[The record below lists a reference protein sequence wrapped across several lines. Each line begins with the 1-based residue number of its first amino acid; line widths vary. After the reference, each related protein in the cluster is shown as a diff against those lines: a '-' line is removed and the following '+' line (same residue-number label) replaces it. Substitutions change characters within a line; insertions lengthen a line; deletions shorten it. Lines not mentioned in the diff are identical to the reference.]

1 MGMVGQKKSCMDKK
15 CPNICERKKG
25 FVKNL
30 LTIQKKL
37 LPDLIEV
44 IQKRYQILSYIRFM
58 QPVGRRSLA
67 LSLDMTERVMRSE
80 VEFLRAQNL
89 IETQTS
95 GMTMTEQG
103 LHLLDQLEGFV
114 RELSGID
121 SLEKQLQSELCVKEV
136 IVVPGNSDLSPWV
149 KSELGKAG
157 AKRMKKLITGDNII
171 AVTGGTTMAM
181 LADTLKPIPN
191 GNDLL
196 FVPARGGLDEDVQ
209 NQANTIAAKMAEKMN
224 SAYRMLYIPD
234 QISDESY
241 STIMNE
247 PSIKEVISLIKASDI
262 VIHGIGEAATMAERR
277 NTSEAD
283 MKKIKD
289 GKAVGE
295 AFGFY
300 FNEHG
305 EIVHKVQTVGIQ
317 LENLGGAKDII
328 AIAGGSSKAK
338 AIRAYMKS
346 APDNT
351 ILITD
356 EAVATKLLK
365 G

>member
-1 MGMVGQKKSCMDKK
+1 M
-15 CPNICERKKG
+15 
-25 FVKNL
+25 KNL
-30 LTIQKKL
+30 LALQKKL

-44 IQKRYQILSYIRFM
+44 MQKRYQILRYINFM

-67 LSLDMTERVMRSE
+67 LSLDMTERVVRSE
-80 VEFLRAQNL
+80 VEFLRSQNL
-89 IETQTS
+89 IETHTS

-103 LHLLDQLEGFV
+103 NHMLEQLESV
-114 RELSGID
+114 MRELSGID
-121 SLEKQLQSELCVKEV
+121 SLEKQLRDELCVKEV

-157 AKRMKKLITGDNII
+157 AKRMKKLLTGDNII

-181 LADTLKPIPN
+181 LADMLNPVPN
-191 GNDLL
+191 SKELL

-209 NQANTIAAKMAEKMN
+209 NQANTIAAKMADKMN
-224 SAYRMLYIPD
+224 SSYRMLYIPD

-241 STIMNE
+241 LTIMNE
-247 PSIKEVISLIKASDI
+247 PSIKEVISLIKQSDI
-262 VIHGIGEAATMAERR
+262 VIHGIGDAARMAERR
-277 NTSEAD
+277 NTLDVD

-317 LENLGGAKDII
+317 LENLGDVKDII
-328 AIAGGSSKAK
+328 AIAGGTSKAK

-356 EAVATKLLK
+356 EAVATTLLK

>member
-1 MGMVGQKKSCMDKK
+1 MSYLDKNR
-15 CPNICERKKG
+15 PNRCERKKS
-25 FVKNL
+25 FMKNL
-30 LTIQKKL
+30 LTIQNKL

-44 IQKRYQILSYIRFM
+44 MQKRYQILRYICFM

-67 LSLDMTERVMRSE
+67 LSLDMTERVVRGE

-89 IETQTS
+89 IETHTS

-103 LHLLDQLEGFV
+103 LQLLEQLEV
-114 RELSGID
+114 VMRELSGID
-121 SLEKQLQSELCVKEV
+121 TLEKQLQNELSVNEV
-136 IVVPGNSDLSPWV
+136 IVVPGNSDISPWV

-157 AKRMKKLITGDNII
+157 ARRMKKLITGDNII

-181 LADTLKPIPN
+181 LANTLEPFPN
-191 GNDLL
+191 SKDLL
-196 FVPARGGLDEDVQ
+196 FVPARGGLGEDVQ
-209 NQANTIAAKMAEKMN
+209 NQANTIAAKMAEKLN
-224 SAYRMLYIPD
+224 CAYRMLYIPD

-262 VIHGIGEAATMAERR
+262 VIHGIGEASSMAERR
-277 NTSEAD
+277 NTLEAD

-300 FNEHG
+300 FNEYG

-317 LENLGGAKDII
+317 LENLGSVKGII
-328 AIAGGSSKAK
+328 AIAGGTSKAK

-356 EAVATKLLK
+356 EAVANKLLK